1 MTTDRLNFN
10 EMSENITHKYFT
22 VLTWDR
28 TVTLCKPYQPVSP
41 PFSPVKVGFDLEQ
54 IAIECFLA
62 LTCLLG
68 PSNEHIKSL
77 HFFDIGKVVN
87 LHIQDGRRQSFNIQI
102 TFFLAVPGPY
112 KCTMSKVEL
121 VLHLFSMHFSFKVHR
136 L

>member
-1 MTTDRLNFN
+1 MDYDVA
-10 EMSENITHKYFT
+10 IAI
-22 VLTWDR
+22 
-28 TVTLCKPYQPVSP
+28 
-41 PFSPVKVGFDLEQ
+41 SPVKVGFDLEQ

-77 HFFDIGKVVN
+77 QLLDTGKVVN

-102 TFFLAVPGPY
+102 TFFLAALRPN
-112 KCTMSKVEL
+112 KCTMSKAQL
-121 VLHLFSMHFSFKVHR
+121 VLHIFYMHFSYKVHN